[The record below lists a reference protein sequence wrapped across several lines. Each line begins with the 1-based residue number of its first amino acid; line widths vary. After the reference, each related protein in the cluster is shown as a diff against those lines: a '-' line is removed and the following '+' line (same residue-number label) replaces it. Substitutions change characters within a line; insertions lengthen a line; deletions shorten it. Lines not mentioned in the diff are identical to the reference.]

1 MITQKF
7 SNKNIVRVLLFF
19 FTGITTS
26 LFAQSIADEEA
37 TQKQVME
44 LLSDASIDLQK
55 EQFPEAEAQYRK
67 AISLA
72 PKEEV
77 GKYNLGNA
85 YYTKELNDQALLR
98 YKQAAT
104 VAQNKPEK
112 HKAFHNMGNVFMKQK
127 DYANAVEAYKNALR
141 NNPTDDETRYNFALA
156 KELLDKNPPPQPDEN
171 GEDENQDQK
180 EDQKEEQKQNEGD
193 NKDGDN
199 KDQENEDKEGEEKE
213 DKKEGENEKDKGKP
227 NEPKDKKEEE
237 GKQPQQPI
245 PGKLSPQ
252 QVKSLLEA
260 MNNEEKKV
268 QDKVNAKKE
277 KGAQVKTAKD
287 W

>member
-1 MITQKF
+1 MKTLDKYTRRGI
-7 SNKNIVRVLLFF
+7 VLLF
-19 FTGITTS
+19 
-26 LFAQSIADEEA
+26 LFSTIVIGTIQAQSVANEKA
-37 TQKQVME
+37 TEKQVKE

-55 EQFPEAEAQYRK
+55 DKFPEAEAQYRK

-72 PKEEV
+72 PKKET

-85 YYTKELNDQALLR
+85 YYGKEMNDQALLR
-98 YKQAAT
+98 YKQAAS
-104 VAQNKPEK
+104 VSQNKAEK

-127 DYANAVEAYKNALR
+127 DYTNAVEAYKNALR

-171 GEDENQDQK
+171 GEDEKQDQK
-180 EDQKEEQKQNEGD
+180 EDQKEEEKESEGD

-199 KDQENEDKEGEEKE
+199 KDDQKEDKEGEEKD
-213 DKKEGENEKDKGKP
+213 DKKEGEDKEDKGKP
-227 NEPKDKKEEE
+227 EEGKDKEEE
-237 GKQPQQPI
+237 SKQPEQPV

-268 QDKVNAKKE
+268 QDKVNAKME
-277 KGAQVKTAKD
+277 KGAQIKTSKD

>member
-55 EQFPEAEAQYRK
+55 EQFPKAEAQYRK

-227 NEPKDKKEEE
+227 DEPKDKKEEE

>member
-98 YKQAAT
+98 YKQAAN

-227 NEPKDKKEEE
+227 NEPKDKEEE

>member
-227 NEPKDKKEEE
+227 DEPKDKKEEE